1 MREERGRRREEE
13 RGGERRREEE
23 ERKNY
28 ATLQVDQLGYNSYL
42 AGRLYAPLIL
52 ASPVLQ
58 PVTSERV
65 H

>member
-1 MREERGRRREEE
+1 M
-13 RGGERRREEE
+13 
-23 ERKNY
+23 
-28 ATLQVDQLGYNSYL
+28 QVDQLWYNSYL

-58 PVTSERV
+58 AVSSERWYRV